1 MRRADFTPTGVR
13 VWLRGTVSADNLAL
27 DADHALWLVTPGSG
41 QRFRLVAD
49 DDDGKVALEY
59 LATAP
64 EGSIVVHGKA
74 VAGEPGSQVTVRVQG
89 IDEAE

>member
-1 MRRADFTPTGVR
+1 MRRADFTPTGVS
-13 VWLRGTVSADNLAL
+13 VWLRGTVSADNLAP
-27 DADHALWLVTPGSG
+27 DAAYTLWLVTPGNA

-49 DDDGKVALEY
+49 DDAGKVALES

-74 VAGEPGSQVTVRVQG
+74 VEGEAGSQVTVHVQG
-89 IDEAE
+89 TEEAE